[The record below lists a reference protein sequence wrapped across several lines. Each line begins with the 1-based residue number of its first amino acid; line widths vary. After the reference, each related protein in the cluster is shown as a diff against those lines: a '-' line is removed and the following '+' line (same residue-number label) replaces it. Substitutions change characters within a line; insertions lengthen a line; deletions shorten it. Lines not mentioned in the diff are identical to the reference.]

1 MPKERTR
8 KAHGNVKLEIEK
20 CSSVAC
26 RRKPIIE
33 IVSWDGIAL
42 DTHKL
47 LCREHWLELC
57 DEPERECMKMKVIH
71 FVKDMRSY
79 L

>member
-1 MPKERTR
+1 MS
-8 KAHGNVKLEIEK
+8 EK

-26 RRKPIIE
+26 RQPPIIE
-33 IVSWDGIAL
+33 IVSWDGITL
-42 DTHKL
+42 DAHKL
-47 LCREHWLELC
+47 LCRKHWLELC
-57 DEPERECMKMKVIH
+57 DEPEREAMKMKVIH